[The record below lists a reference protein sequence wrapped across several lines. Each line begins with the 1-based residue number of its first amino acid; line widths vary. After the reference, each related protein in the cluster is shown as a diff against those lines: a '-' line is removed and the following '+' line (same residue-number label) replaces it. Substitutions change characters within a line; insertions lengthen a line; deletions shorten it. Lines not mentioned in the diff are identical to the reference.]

1 MSAQRC
7 ISTMRDMSMGTRLPD
22 DFRCGD
28 CVHIARCNY
37 LMGVLP
43 ENYECD
49 FDPPKFTADVLVIY
63 NIDGTTTKVEYRST
77 YATCYCQRE

>member
-1 MSAQRC
+1 
-7 ISTMRDMSMGTRLPD
+7 MGTRLPD

-49 FDPPKFTADVLVIY
+49 FDPPKFENNDDKRPDCDGSGQVTGDY
-63 NIDGTTTKVEYRST
+63 FSEDGTIF
-77 YATCYCQRE
+77 CQRCNGKGLI